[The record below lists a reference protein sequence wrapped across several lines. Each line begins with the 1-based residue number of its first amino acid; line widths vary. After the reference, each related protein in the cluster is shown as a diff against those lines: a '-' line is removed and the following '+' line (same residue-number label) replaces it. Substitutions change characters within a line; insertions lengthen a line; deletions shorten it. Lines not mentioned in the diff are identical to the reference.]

1 MTSNFPKSASKITHT
16 EHSFIKHTMYDLH
29 VKLSRC
35 LLWMN
40 QNCKGICKFPHSAS
54 KITYTE
60 SSYNTSKPITQ
71 QRHLFAGNVHCKSQI
86 ITIILN
92 IKNKSAFYIIMFSY
106 IIGITF
112 HINYELDPN
121 SIHRRLHIKYQS
133 SQNTPIIFKAN
144 LLSIF
149 SCFHLKLFLRFPV
162 VDWFCVFYTYE
173 FWLSLWKIVRS
184 SVILLLPLFIL

>member
-1 MTSNFPKSASKITHT
+1 
-16 EHSFIKHTMYDLH
+16 
-29 VKLSRC
+29 
-35 LLWMN
+35 MN
-40 QNCKGICKFPHSAS
+40 QNCKAICKSPHSAS

-86 ITIILN
+86 IAIILY

-106 IIGITF
+106 IIGIAF
-112 HINYELDPN
+112 HINYELDLN

-149 SCFHLKLFLRFPV
+149 SCFHLKSFLRFYNN
-162 VDWFCVFYTYE
+162 F
-173 FWLSLWKIVRS
+173 
-184 SVILLLPLFIL
+184 